1 MRTLMWKN
9 FLWMWRN
16 APVMAF
22 IIGLPVAQTILFCL
36 SIGHDPTGLKVSI
49 VNNELS
55 LPGENSCKPVI
66 GCNSTRLSCN
76 YIEFLKQRTLIPV
89 RQLFKKISRYTYLEF
104 IL

>member
-1 MRTLMWKN
+1 
-9 FLWMWRN
+9 
-16 APVMAF
+16 MAF

-49 VNNELS
+49 VNEELNF
-55 LPGENSCKPVI
+55 PEENICRPVL

-89 RQLFKKISRYTYLEF
+89 SQFLNEEKQVYKCYFLELLWRY
-104 IL
+104 